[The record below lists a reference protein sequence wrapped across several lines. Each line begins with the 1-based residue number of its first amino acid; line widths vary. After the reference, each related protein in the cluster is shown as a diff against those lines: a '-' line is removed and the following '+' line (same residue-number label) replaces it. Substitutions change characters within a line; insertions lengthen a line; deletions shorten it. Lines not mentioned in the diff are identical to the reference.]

1 MRTMKRLALTLA
13 LAAIPM
19 AAPAQSGNCTKETL
33 PVRGTPVTV
42 SYCVSGSHKAPGSE
56 LLVTVAATYSAPGG
70 SFSDSPVLHFIAG
83 EGPSRVIED
92 VDLAKVGSSGTLHL
106 TLIYKGNQ
114 VAIESALLTPG
125 AITIK

>member
-1 MRTMKRLALTLA
+1 MITMKRLALTLA

-19 AAPAQSGNCTKETL
+19 AASAQAGNCTKETL

-42 SYCVSGSHKAPGSE
+42 SYCVASSHPAPGSE

-70 SFSDSPVLHFIAG
+70 SFTEEPVLHFISG
-83 EGPSRVIED
+83 EGPSRVIEN
-92 VDLAKVGSSGTLHL
+92 VDLAKLGSRGTLHL

>member
-1 MRTMKRLALTLA
+1 MKRLALTLA

-19 AAPAQSGNCTKETL
+19 AAPAQTGNCTKETL

-70 SFSDSPVLHFIAG
+70 SFTEDPVLHFIAA

-92 VDLAKVGSSGTLHL
+92 VDLTKLGTAGTLHL

-114 VAIESALLTPG
+114 VSIESALLTPG

>member
-42 SYCVSGSHKAPGSE
+42 SYCVASSHKAPGSE

-70 SFSDSPVLHFIAG
+70 SFSENPVLHFIAG

-106 TLIYKGNQ
+106 TLVYKGNQ